1 MTYLSKKFVFYA
13 AIYMYVTVTDNYQLQ
28 VCLLRVSIVDKIEM
42 NILLLVGTNTSRRK
56 MTAGQHVSSA
66 FKKATGHYS
75 ENHVLRLTMTTLKH
89 LSSLLLCISENPND
103 STLITIFCIFRYSNE
118 TYDSNT
124 DHIEG

>member
-1 MTYLSKKFVFYA
+1 
-13 AIYMYVTVTDNYQLQ
+13 MYVTVTDNYQLQ
-28 VCLLRVSIVDKIEM
+28 MCLLRVSIVDKIEM

-56 MTAGQHVSSA
+56 MTVGQHVSSA

-75 ENHVLRLTMTTLKH
+75 ENHVLRPSRRSKH